1 MRHFS
6 FEMALAAFAL
16 SMEGSLMNEHIEAS
30 DSSEVTAAARSKSNF
45 NPGRFAAQTLERG
58 RRTHKDDQ
66 TEANTED
73 KTADKTQEKTEGEIE
88 DDLKRRIEDDKTNP
102 IGEKLSNLVVL
113 ASGIII
119 PILIPALFVAV
130 SHKRLVLL
138 LLSRPLET
146 LATIALCLAIPMT
159 NLKLHRAICKNNFVF
174 GIKPGIAAGL
184 AIGTALSITA
194 ACLVGSSL
202 SANNEALKYAQD
214 SLILG
219 NMWLISLL
227 YLASAFTTLHL
238 VLVIRKTKE
247 LDSARRRI
255 LAYLLM
261 GASAA
266 AAVLIGGELPTLVSH
281 YYERQA
287 LSTNTKTS
295 APALSFLRKAN
306 CERQLRL
313 LCADN
318 RSAGFAGLLLPLKP
332 IEAERLYFILEG
344 KPFVIENKSEKSN
357 LAPIETSYLN
367 QTYYMN
373 AEQLKNFAIGT
384 KTPGLTL
391 ARSTINGNLHPD
403 SLSATLVW
411 TMVFQNDGPAP
422 TSSRAEL
429 SLPDGAAVTG
439 AKLWQDGE
447 AIEGTFLASRNH
459 TSQQFSYEGGVS
471 ELGRGKYLLQSPTL
485 SPDSQVKMQVTMVMP
500 MELEQLESAQIRL
513 PQIVDSNFSLEGEH
527 NLELLSDN
535 TFENSYQA
543 FTSGQREDGV
553 KFLSGALTTE
563 QVESSPLSI
572 LCKRHP
578 VTNLASCKDIGVF
591 KNYFR
596 SSIPATQE
604 QAADKAR
611 YGLSLIRQIEQTTAN
626 APGRVVVVVDG
637 SVETSKYLDQIKE
650 SLKHIPSGI
659 PVSVLVASNDDQTI
673 SKPEDLKVALGKLD
687 NVNFTGGQ
695 ENLKTLVKA
704 AEFAGH
710 TKEGVVLWLHGRQPA
725 FHKQIYIISPF
736 AYKPALYE
744 FAYDPAEAV
753 DREYFKN
760 HSELSTFTTVTRSG
774 DQVADLGRF
783 FRRWQAGRKEYSVV
797 AKIGYS
803 PLAQESPTPE
813 AVQKEAKALM
823 ARSLSTQLIES
834 SNRNP
839 AATAALAARSGIV
852 SLDSTILFDTSERQ
866 SLRTNLP
873 SLAGATNGT
882 LSPQGEEAIVI
893 SGVNTAGTV
902 RVNNLANLEALINL
916 IANFCEVTFVIV
928 GGVSLLNAATIKSAT
943 TKLLG
948 MMTLDRPGLVVAGTT
963 LIIVGL
969 AIPGVL
975 NFLVASARDAA
986 LFN

>member
-1 MRHFS
+1 
-6 FEMALAAFAL
+6 
-16 SMEGSLMNEHIEAS
+16 MNEHIEAS
-30 DSSEVTAAARSKSNF
+30 DSSEVTATARSKSNF
-45 NPGRFAAQTLERG
+45 NPGRFAAQTLERDK
-58 RRTHKDDQ
+58 RTTYK
-66 TEANTED
+66 ED
-73 KTADKTQEKTEGEIE
+73 KTEEKTEEKTEGEVE
-88 DDLKRRIEDDKTNP
+88 DDLKRRFDDDKTIP
-102 IGEKLSNLVVL
+102 IGQKLSNLLVV
-113 ASGIII
+113 ASGIVI
-119 PILIPALFVAV
+119 PILIPVLFVAV

-184 AIGTALSITA
+184 AIGTALTITA
-194 ACLVGSSL
+194 ACLLGSSL
-202 SANNEALKYAQD
+202 SATNEALMYAQD
-214 SLILG
+214 SLIVG
-219 NMWLISLL
+219 KMWLIGLL
-227 YLASAFTTLHL
+227 YLATAFTTLHL

-261 GASAA
+261 GASSA
-266 AAVLIGGELPTLVSH
+266 AAVLIGGEVPTLVSH

-287 LSTNTKTS
+287 LNTNTKTS

-313 LCADN
+313 FCADT
-318 RSAGFAGLLLPLKP
+318 RSAGFAGLLIPLKP
-332 IEAERLYFILEG
+332 VEAERLYFILEG
-344 KPFVIENKSEKSN
+344 KPFVIENKSEKAD

-367 QTYYMN
+367 QTYHMN

-411 TMVFQNDGPAP
+411 TMVLQNDSQAPA
-422 TSSRAEL
+422 SSRAEL

-439 AKLWQDGE
+439 AKVWQDGE
-447 AIEGTFLASRNH
+447 AIEGNFLASENQSSH
-459 TSQQFSYEGGVS
+459 QFSYEGGVS
-471 ELGRGKYLLQSPTL
+471 ELGRGKYLLQSPLL

-513 PQIVDSNFSLEGEH
+513 PQIVDSNFSLEGDH

-543 FTSGQREDGV
+543 FTSGQREDGL

-591 KNYFR
+591 KHYFR

-611 YGLSLIRQIEQTTAN
+611 YGLSLMRQIEQTVAS
-626 APGRVVVVVDG
+626 APGRVVVVLDG
-637 SVETSKYLDQIKE
+637 SVETAKYLDQIKE

-659 PVSVLVASNDDQTI
+659 PVSLLVASNDDATI
-673 SKPEDLKVALGKLD
+673 SKPEDLKVALSKLD
-687 NVNFTGGQ
+687 SVNFTGGQ

-753 DREYFKN
+753 DRDYFKN
-760 HSELSTFTTVTRSG
+760 HSELSTFATVTRSG
-774 DQVADLGRF
+774 DQLADLGRF
-783 FRRWQAGRKEYSVV
+783 FRRWQAGRKEYNVV

-803 PLAQESPTPE
+803 PLAQESQTTE

-823 ARSLSTQLIES
+823 ARNLSTQLIES
-834 SNRNP
+834 SLRKS

-852 SLDSTILFDTSERQ
+852 SLDSTILFNTRERQ
-866 SLRTNLP
+866 SLRSNLP
-873 SLAGATNGT
+873 TLAGATNGT
-882 LSPQGEEAIVI
+882 ISLQGEEVTVI
-893 SGVNTAGTV
+893 SGVNTSGTV

-928 GGVSLLNAATIKSAT
+928 GGISLFSAATLKRST

-948 MMTLDRPGLVVAGTT
+948 LLPLDRAGLFVAGTT

-969 AIPGVL
+969 SVPGVF